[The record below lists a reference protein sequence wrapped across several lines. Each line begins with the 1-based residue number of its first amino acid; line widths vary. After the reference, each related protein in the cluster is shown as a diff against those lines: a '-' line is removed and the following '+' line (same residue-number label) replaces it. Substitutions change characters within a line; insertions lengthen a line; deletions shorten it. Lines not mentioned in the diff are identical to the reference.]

1 MKKEKQKSSLDNYEL
16 IKKLK
21 KGTTGRVSLYRSKIN
36 QQLVAIKKIDISD
49 FPIKNKNNLA
59 SELQILKM
67 VNHPNIVKYY
77 DSFEEKNNLYICMEY
92 CENNDLNN
100 YIIILIKIKKYQ
112 KVLFGK

>member
-49 FPIKNKNNLA
+49 F
-59 SELQILKM
+59 Q
-67 VNHPNIVKYY
+67 
-77 DSFEEKNNLYICMEY
+77 
-92 CENNDLNN
+92 
-100 YIIILIKIKKYQ
+100 
-112 KVLFGK
+112 